1 MGTNNPVEADARKT
15 KILGQTA
22 IHQLLHSKCE
32 GKSQSELRDF
42 AVKIESNLRRFDKA
56 GKGSLTVDDFYNVIK
71 VQNGVDCTKND
82 IRKLVADL
90 DMDKHY
96 KIKIKVSAVINF
108 NKEFFLKYYFL
119 LST

>member
-1 MGTNNPVEADARKT
+1 MGTPVEAADARKT

-22 IHQLLHSKCE
+22 IHQLLHSKCSE

-96 KIKIKVSAVINF
+96 KIKIKVIVQ
-108 NKEFFLKYYFL
+108 
-119 LST
+119 